1 MYKNIFKVA
10 AIALFLSLPFSL
22 HAQSKAL
29 KGTAIIGA
37 GKVIKNSKTFQ
48 NTKDVVRASLGTNT
62 ENIEDKDNLEFNE
75 SDLNQNS
82 NNHDD
87 KDIFTSTLLDVKS
100 DFIKSNQKNINKIE
114 KSAKDIKN
122 LSDNIASLF
131 GGNSATNGA
140 DPNKNNNKSDF
151 TKVSGEKVGSEA
163 KNTVNNILDNAAKNN
178 GNFGLGSSTYEEAIN
193 AGKSWVG
200 SGYRIA
206 SDGKTMISS
215 DGLRQ
220 FRPPSYKPKLNK
232 TQANFE
238 WRKINQGQWQG
249 NGHLDIIK

>member
-29 KGTAIIGA
+29 KGTAIIGT

-48 NTKDVVRASLGTNT
+48 NTKDVVRASLGANT
-62 ENIEDKDNLEFNE
+62 ENIEDEDNNLDFNE
-75 SDLNQNS
+75 NDLNQNS

-87 KDIFTSTLLDVKS
+87 KDIFTSTLLDVKN
-100 DFIKSNQKNINKIE
+100 DFIKSNQKDINKIE

-122 LSDNIASLF
+122 LGDNIASLF

-151 TKVSGEKVGSEA
+151 TKVSGE
-163 KNTVNNILDNAAKNN
+163 
-178 GNFGLGSSTYEEAIN
+178 
-193 AGKSWVG
+193 GKW
-200 SGYRIA
+200 
-206 SDGKTMISS
+206 
-215 DGLRQ
+215 
-220 FRPPSYKPKLNK
+220 
-232 TQANFE
+232 
-238 WRKINQGQWQG
+238 
-249 NGHLDIIK
+249 